1 MNTVGKILV
10 ILNLVFALITG
21 GFLVIDFATRTNWKN
36 SYDQIKRDT
45 DVMGVSSGLLPAAL
59 AKLNNELTL
68 ARAQVDKVTQ
78 DLVDAEVAS
87 KIKIENYKIER
98 DDAVVKLTAA
108 ELTTKVAQAEAIR
121 MKEEIKGIVATVSK
135 REQDIANLQSEN
147 KRLRTDNINMTV
159 QTKSM
164 QDRNEVILEE
174 HQKVLKQ
181 LAKYQSGVA
190 PTPDGSIIRD
200 ANQANPPST
209 YVRGK
214 IETVDPAD
222 KGLVRISLGSDNGL
236 QKNHTLEVYRMDPR
250 PQYLGMIRIVETDHH
265 RAVGRLMSS
274 SVSTGRVALRE
285 GDTVASSLNQ
295 P

>member
-1 MNTVGKILV
+1 LV

-36 SYDQIKRDT
+36 SYEQLKRDT
-45 DVMGVSSGLLPAAL
+45 DVMGVNSGQLPASVAN
-59 AKLNNELTL
+59 LNNKLTL
-68 ARAQVDKVTQ
+68 ALAEVDKLKQ
-78 DLVDAEVAS
+78 DLVDAEVAA
-87 KIKIENYKIER
+87 KIKMESYKIER
-98 DDAVVKLTAA
+98 DEAVAKITDADLN
-108 ELTTKVAQAEAIR
+108 TKKAQAEALR
-121 MKEEIKGIVATVSK
+121 MKEEIKGIVATISK

-181 LAKYQSGVA
+181 LAKYQAGVA
-190 PTPDGSIIRD
+190 PTSEGGIIRD
-200 ANQANPPST
+200 ANQANPPSSNMK
-209 YVRGK
+209 GK

-236 QKNHTLEVYRMDPR
+236 QKNQTLEVYRMDPR

-274 SVSTGRVALRE
+274 SVTGSRVALRE
-285 GDTVASSLNQ
+285 GDIVASSLSQ

>member
-36 SYDQIKRDT
+36 SYEQLKRDT
-45 DVMGVSSGLLPAAL
+45 DVMGVNSGQLPAL
-59 AKLNNELTL
+59 VAKLNNELTL
-68 ARAQVDKVTQ
+68 ARTEVDKAKQ
-78 DLVDAEVAS
+78 DLVDAEVAA

-98 DDAVVKLTAA
+98 DEAVNKTTAA
-108 ELTTKVAQAEAIR
+108 ELITKVAQAEAIR
-121 MKEEIKGIVATVSK
+121 MKEEIKGIVATISK
-135 REQDIANLQSEN
+135 REQDIAELQRQN
-147 KRLRTDNINMTV
+147 KQLRTDNINMTV

-181 LAKYQSGVA
+181 LAKYQAGVA
-190 PTPDGSIIRD
+190 PATEGNIVRD

-209 YVRGK
+209 FVRGK

-236 QKNHTLEVYRMDPR
+236 QKNQTLEVYRMDPR

-274 SVSTGRVALRE
+274 SLASSRVALRE
-285 GDTVASSLNQ
+285 GDIVASSLSQ